1 MPPVGLTFY
10 AFRVMVMLGGVLLLV
25 CLAGVLASRRGC
37 GWTAKPWFQWAGM
50 LSIPAVWVC
59 SQAGWVVA
67 EVGRQPW
74 VIQDLMPTGVAVSD
88 ISSGSV
94 QTTFWI
100 FAVLFTLMLA
110 AEVSIMLRYINRVS
124 KTDML
129 NNPKL

>member
-1 MPPVGLTFY
+1 M
-10 AFRVMVMLGGVLLLV
+10 
-25 CLAGVLASRRGC
+25 
-37 GWTAKPWFQWAGM
+37 
-50 LSIPAVWVC
+50 
-59 SQAGWVVA
+59 
-67 EVGRQPW
+67 GRQPW

-100 FAVLFTLMLA
+100 FAILFTLMLA

-124 KTDML
+124 KTEIL